1 MLFTGIFFPG
11 KFSFGPKTLKLQIS
25 FMGVRKFIKLFVLE
39 KYTTK
44 LLRILNGLS
53 FMRAIKGAAVQFYRQ
68 HSQKGYTKPQSYT
81 VYICIQALT
90 ENTVYKQALT
100 ENTVYIYRHLQKIQ
114 YIFIGTYR
122 KYTVY
127 PIIAACYILS
137 FMISHNTFHT
147 VLIRPHLLK
156 VIVSQDFLIL

>member
-1 MLFTGIFFPG
+1 MQVFGKITNYLFIYSIYNYVYFSCCNFNHICFYSIFEKPRQSSVILKFGMLFTGIFFPG

-81 VYICIQALT
+81 VYICISLCQVFFNTT
-90 ENTVYKQALT
+90 ENNLSETV
-100 ENTVYIYRHLQKIQ
+100 
-114 YIFIGTYR
+114 
-122 KYTVY
+122 
-127 PIIAACYILS
+127 
-137 FMISHNTFHT
+137 
-147 VLIRPHLLK
+147 
-156 VIVSQDFLIL
+156 

>member
-53 FMRAIKGAAVQFYRQ
+53 FMRAIKGVAVQFYRQ

-90 ENTVYKQALT
+90 ENTVY
-100 ENTVYIYRHLQKIQ
+100 IYRHLQKIQ
-114 YIFIGTYR
+114 CISIGTYR
-122 KYTVY
+122 KYSIYLQALTENTQFT
-127 PIIAACYILS
+127 LS
-137 FMISHNTFHT
+137 LQHAIYSH
-147 VLIRPHLLK
+147 L
-156 VIVSQDFLIL
+156 